1 MPAFAAK
8 LNAKTKLRE
17 GSSRSAPSWRR
28 LGLLLFLAM
37 LSPETRVFAQSGS
50 PKVSATVAY
59 VSEVP
64 WQWNGEQGNPLEL
77 WARKLSAEWA
87 PEPGEGEERLR
98 NLLPELSWK
107 RLAIT
112 ASTNMAE
119 AFVVNGYEWIES
131 GAAAKLDM
139 LLAPSWEGKPA
150 MVEFVILRQRA
161 PKTSGEDSKFSLD
174 ELFKKQVFVD
184 RGGCGELVYRWLDRE
199 IRVGTGATRREDHAE
214 FRSAANPTQAVLSV
228 YFGEAEAC
236 IVSRSSYLEVQRT
249 NPNGLLAKLEEVR
262 KSPPLLK
269 HVIACPHGM
278 TTKRRAEIVKSAAA
292 VKLQQP
298 DGLWSL
304 AVPAPDDFKDLRQLI
319 AEWQEIFGDRPV
331 YIPSGT
337 PPPAPAR
344 APAVQSGT
352 TTLAIPERR
361 IP

>member
-1 MPAFAAK
+1 MPAFTAT
-8 LNAKTKLRE
+8 LNKNAKLRE
-17 GSSRSAPSWRR
+17 GSFGSPQSRGR
-28 LGLLLFLAM
+28 LRFLLLLAA
-37 LSPETRVFAQSGS
+37 LCPETSTLAQSTA
-50 PKVSATVAY
+50 PKIGVTVAY

-64 WQWNGEQGNPLEL
+64 WQWNAGQGNPLEM

-87 PEPGEGEERLR
+87 PEAGEGEERLR
-98 NLLPELSWK
+98 NLLPELSWQ

-112 ASTNMAE
+112 ARNNAAE

-131 GAAAKLDM
+131 GAAARLDV
-139 LLAPSWEGKPA
+139 LLAPSWEGKTA
-150 MVEFVILRQRA
+150 MAEFVILRQRA
-161 PKTSGEDSKFSLD
+161 PRTSGEKPKFSMD
-174 ELFKKQVFVD
+174 ELFEKQILVD

-292 VKLQQP
+292 LRLQQP

-304 AVPAPDDFKDLRQLI
+304 AVPSPDEFKDLRLLI
-319 AEWQEIFGDRPV
+319 ADWQKYFGDSPERFPA
-331 YIPSGT
+331 GT
-337 PPPAPAR
+337 PIPAPV
-344 APAVQSGT
+344 PAVQKDT
-352 TTLAIPERR
+352 PTLALPERR